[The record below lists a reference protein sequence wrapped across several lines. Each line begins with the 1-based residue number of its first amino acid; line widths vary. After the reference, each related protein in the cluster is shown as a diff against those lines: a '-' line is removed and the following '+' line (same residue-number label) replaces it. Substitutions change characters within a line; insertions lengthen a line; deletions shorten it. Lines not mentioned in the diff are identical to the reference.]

1 MKKEIRLGDEVKD
14 RVTQLLGI
22 VIGLSQELFGEPR
35 VTFQPREFQN
45 GVLLDPVTV
54 PLARVVFV
62 QADALHLDI
71 QALLDG
77 PDPRRV

>member
-1 MKKEIRLGDEVKD
+1 MSEADLKILVANFTEGR
-14 RVTQLLGI
+14 QFGI
-22 VIGLSQELFGEPR
+22 FGEPR
-35 VTFQPREFQN
+35 VTFQPRELQN